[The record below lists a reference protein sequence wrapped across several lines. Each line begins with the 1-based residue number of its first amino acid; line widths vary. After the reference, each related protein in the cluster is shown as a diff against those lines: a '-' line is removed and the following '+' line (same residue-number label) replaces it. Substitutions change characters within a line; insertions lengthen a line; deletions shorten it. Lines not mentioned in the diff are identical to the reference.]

1 MKEKVVAIV
10 LAAGQG
16 KRMNNDIQKQY
27 LLLHGKPILYYSL
40 NAFESSFVDEVIIV
54 VGKGE
59 IEYCQEEIINKY
71 GFQKVV
77 SIVEGGKER
86 YHSVYQGLLAINY
99 CNYVMIHDGARPFVD
114 QSILERAV
122 QGVKKYNACVVGMP
136 VKDTIKIVNENNF
149 AVHTPKREQTW
160 MIQTPQSFS
169 YEIIKKAYT
178 YLIERETELL
188 AKGLSITDDAMVL
201 EITGE
206 VSVKIVE
213 GSYKNI
219 KITTPEDLKI
229 AEIFL

>member
-160 MIQTPQSFS
+160 MIQTPQAFS